1 VPTKAQ
7 IVAVLKGT
15 AEEWS
20 KDNVSR
26 LAAAVSYYAL
36 LSIAPLLLITVFVL
50 GLVFGEESARVR
62 VVSAISSVVGP
73 QGTAAIETLAQ
84 SAHASDSSTL
94 GTILGVAVAL
104 FGASGAFVELQA
116 SMNTIWD
123 VPKRESPAALSYA
136 LDRLWSFVMVV
147 SVSLLL
153 LVSAVTSAVLSF
165 VGEFFTHL
173 LPGGQALWQIVNFGS
188 SLALMSGV
196 FAVMFR
202 SLPDTDIRWTDVWL
216 GSFITA
222 LLFVVG
228 NLVLG
233 VYLGKSGLTSSFG
246 GAGSVVGFVVWVYY
260 SVQIIFLGAELTEV
274 YTRLLGSRSEATG
287 GAPSSRPSR
296 SGVRKQS

>member
-1 VPTKAQ
+1 VPTTTQ
-7 IVAVLKGT
+7 LWSILKQT
-15 AEEWS
+15 LKEWS

-62 VVSAISSVVGP
+62 VVSAMSSVVGR

-84 SAHASDSSTL
+84 SAHASDSSIL
-94 GTILGVAVAL
+94 GTIVGVAIAL

-123 VPKRESPAALSYA
+123 VPARQGQVVLSYA
-136 LDRLWSFVMVV
+136 LDRMWSFVMVV

-153 LVSAVTSAVLSF
+153 LVSAVSSAVLSI
-165 VGEFFTHL
+165 VGEFFAQV
-173 LPGGQALWQIVNFGS
+173 LPGGKMLWHLVNFGS
-188 SLALMSGV
+188 SLALITGV
-196 FAVMFR
+196 FALMFK
-202 SLPDTDIRWTDVWL
+202 SLPDTLIRWNDVWL

-222 LLFVVG
+222 LLFVLG

-233 VYLGKSGLTSSFG
+233 VYFGKSGVTSSFG
-246 GAGSVVGFVVWVYY
+246 GAGSVVGLIIWVYY
-260 SVQIIFLGAELTEV
+260 SAQIIFLGAEFTEV
-274 YTRLLGSRSEATG
+274 YTRQLGSRSAAKG
-287 GAPSSRPSR
+287 GDPSSRPSR
-296 SGVRKQS
+296 TGSRKP